1 MYALAGFSRPSLS
14 NKYSAQYDNLYHSFQ
29 YNGDVW
35 MGPVWLPEAASRDDP
50 SLVNNRNSSVAVD
63 ATGRAHVVWIAY
75 DKSRDIDVVVHRSRY
90 NNEWSSYSIFI
101 DDVGRAI
108 NLQASVCAHHD
119 ASTGGV
125 SMFWS
130 DGDVPF
136 VFDQLAVEGYT
147 FNNWKYTAFG
157 AVANDPNA
165 AALAPPTG
173 STFATT
179 LATRGLSSIA
189 VAYQNDADDGS
200 SPVSQSRT
208 RASKLYRRAYFR
220 DSLSQALLSMEFGDI
235 VVLAGRDTLNK
246 QLHFAETRTGLRSS
260 FLRTAS
266 FRLPQPARLL
276 LRLWATADRLPVPA
290 TVSLVVVD
298 SATGTVVRTLT
309 SVSLNRAR

>member
-165 AALAPPTG
+165 AALAPPHRIDLCHNVGNARFILDCCGISERCRRRLQSGIAKPHSCIETVPA
-173 STFATT
+173 SVLPRLT
-179 LATRGLSSIA
+179 LAGSA
-189 VAYQNDADDGS
+189 VDG
-200 SPVSQSRT
+200 V
-208 RASKLYRRAYFR
+208 
-220 DSLSQALLSMEFGDI
+220 
-235 VVLAGRDTLNK
+235 
-246 QLHFAETRTGLRSS
+246 
-260 FLRTAS
+260 
-266 FRLPQPARLL
+266 
-276 LRLWATADRLPVPA
+276 W
-290 TVSLVVVD
+290 
-298 SATGTVVRTLT
+298 
-309 SVSLNRAR
+309 